1 MQNDIYAQTL
11 EQRKPLTKP
20 EPADKPLET
29 GSNWTSS
36 SERLSGLNTLYGPT
50 ELACPHVDGAKTSLN
65 NGVLLPATSHT
76 RTSPLISPY
85 GESLVDLMVPAEARE
100 EVKAH
105 ASHLPSIQLSE
116 RAVYDLELLASG
128 AFSPLD
134 RCMGQAD
141 YQQELDIVC
150 V

>member
-85 GESLVDLMVPAEARE
+85 GESLVDLMLDTVRLTSGHVFSILITLPVDPGPAIR
-100 EVKAH
+100 
-105 ASHLPSIQLSE
+105 
-116 RAVYDLELLASG
+116 
-128 AFSPLD
+128 LD
-134 RCMGQAD
+134 
-141 YQQELDIVC
+141 
-150 V
+150 